1 MPTKT
6 LYMNKTTG
14 ALMISDYVSN
24 DATREATMAS
34 RLASPNSYLS
44 VINFHSDFEFVQIL
58 DELTLSS
65 ASFSS
70 IALETR
76 TWSTSGGGC
85 C

>member
-24 DATREATMAS
+24 DATREATMAL